1 MLAAETTRLRAAR
14 PRRPAR
20 RAGLSE
26 VAPAVAIVRYL
37 LDEHKLTQR
46 EIARMT
52 GADER
57 SVRRWLASHDS
68 IKIQRRYTSTV
79 DDLRD
84 LLGILGSTLPG
95 EQFARWLR
103 ARNRYLR
110 GARPLDVIAEG
121 HYEQVREA
129 GEAYADGSYV

>member
-1 MLAAETTRLRAAR
+1 MPTTTNQLRAAR
-14 PRRPAR
+14 PRRSANK
-20 RAGLSE
+20 AGLSE
-26 VAPAVAIVRYL
+26 VAPAVTIVRYL
-37 LDEHKLTQR
+37 LDENKLTQR

-57 SVRRWLASHDS
+57 SVRRWLASRDS
-68 IKIQRRYTSTV
+68 INIQQRYTRTI

-84 LLGILGSTLPG
+84 LLAILGPTLPG

-110 GARPLDVIAEG
+110 GARPLDIIAEG

-129 GEAYADGSYV
+129 SEAYADGSYV

>member
-1 MLAAETTRLRAAR
+1 M
-14 PRRPAR
+14 
-20 RAGLSE
+20 
-26 VAPAVAIVRYL
+26 IVRYL
-37 LDEHKLTQR
+37 LNEHKLTQR

-52 GADER
+52 GAGER
-57 SVRRWLASHDS
+57 SVRRWLASPDS
-68 IKIQRRYTSTV
+68 INIQQRYTRV
-79 DDLRD
+79 IDDLRD
-84 LLGILGSTLPG
+84 LLVVLEPTLPG

>member
-1 MLAAETTRLRAAR
+1 MPTTTTQLRAAT
-14 PRRPAR
+14 PRSTALK
-20 RAGLSE
+20 AGLSD
-26 VAPAVAIVRYL
+26 VATAVTIVRYL

-57 SVRRWLASHDS
+57 SVRRWLAGSES
-68 IKIQRRYTSTV
+68 IKIQRRYSRAI

-84 LLGILGSTLPG
+84 LLGILEATLPG

-110 GARPLDVIAEG
+110 GARPLDLITEG
-121 HYEQVREA
+121 RYELVREA
-129 GEAYADGSYV
+129 GEAYSDGSYV

>member
-1 MLAAETTRLRAAR
+1 MPTTTTQLRAAR
-14 PRRPAR
+14 PPKSATK
-20 RAGLSE
+20 AGLSE
-26 VAPAVAIVRYL
+26 VAPAVTIVRYL
-37 LDEHKLTQR
+37 LDENKLTQR

-57 SVRRWLASHDS
+57 SVRRWLASRDS
-68 IKIQRRYTSTV
+68 VNIQQRYTRTI

-84 LLGILGSTLPG
+84 LLGILGPTLPG

-110 GARPLDVIAEG
+110 GARPLDIIAEG
-121 HYEQVREA
+121 RYEQVREA

>member
-1 MLAAETTRLRAAR
+1 MPTTTQLRAAK
-14 PRRPAR
+14 PRRPASKS
-20 RAGLSE
+20 GLSE
-26 VAPAVAIVRYL
+26 VASAVTIMRYL

-46 EIARMT
+46 EIAHMT

-68 IKIQRRYTSTV
+68 IKIQRRYIRV
-79 DDLRD
+79 IDDLRD
-84 LLGILGSTLPG
+84 LLGILESTLPD

-110 GARPLDVIAEG
+110 GARPLDLIAEG
-121 HYEQVREA
+121 HYERVREA

>member
-1 MLAAETTRLRAAR
+1 MT
-14 PRRPAR
+14 
-20 RAGLSE
+20 
-26 VAPAVAIVRYL
+26 IVRYL

-46 EIARMT
+46 EIARMA
-52 GADER
+52 GAGER
-57 SVRRWLASHDS
+57 SVRRWLASPDS
-68 IKIQRRYTSTV
+68 INIQRRYTRV
-79 DDLRD
+79 IDDLRD
-84 LLGILGSTLPG
+84 LLVVLEPTLPG

-110 GARPLDVIAEG
+110 GLRPIDVIAEG

>member
-1 MLAAETTRLRAAR
+1 MPTTTTQLRTAR
-14 PRRPAR
+14 PRGPAHKSS
-20 RAGLSE
+20 LSE
-26 VAPAVAIVRYL
+26 IAPAVTIVRYL
-37 LDEHKLTQR
+37 LDENKLTQR

-57 SVRRWLASHDS
+57 SVRRWLASHHP
-68 IKIQRRYTSTV
+68 INIQRRYSRII

>member
-1 MLAAETTRLRAAR
+1 VT
-14 PRRPAR
+14 
-20 RAGLSE
+20 
-26 VAPAVAIVRYL
+26 IVRYL
-37 LDEHKLTQR
+37 LDENKLTQR

-57 SVRRWLASHDS
+57 SVRRWLASRDS
-68 IKIQRRYTSTV
+68 VNIQQRYTRTI

-84 LLGILGSTLPG
+84 LLGILGPTLPG

-110 GARPLDVIAEG
+110 GARPLDIIAEG
-121 HYEQVREA
+121 RYEQVREA